1 MNIKSVKTLDYFSIM
16 LMLKFEFK
24 QYHFDINSII
34 FSNSANAEQSLSIH
48 QYQIYIALKKKNKL
62 LINETVNYIHDYQR
76 KKQRQQKILNF
87 DDLVLVRNH
96 QVDKNHKKKLKSK

>member
-1 MNIKSVKTLDYFSIM
+1 M

-34 FSNSANAEQSLSIH
+34 FSNSTNAEQSLSTH
-48 QYQIYIALKKKNKL
+48 QYQIYIALKKENRL
-62 LINETVNYIHDYQR
+62 LISETINYIHDYQK

-87 DDLVLVRNH
+87 DDLILVKNH
-96 QVDKNHKKKLKSK
+96 QIDKEHEKKLKSK